1 MASQQCELDQLR
13 SEINR
18 LRGLPLPVVGPPF
31 AGFESIGVGSS
42 FGLSVSGP
50 PLYVPDAVVSGD
62 QMAVSTPAPAP
73 APAPFPVFFT
83 PGIFPAPTPFPVFST
98 PGTFPAP
105 GTFPIFL
112 TPDRFPTTST
122 ENAYFP
128 AATANTP
135 LFPAP
140 TTPLR
145 SMHFST
151 VDPPSRPKH
160 PLPPAPFLWGAPAET
175 PYSRR

>member
-62 QMAVSTPAPAP
+62 QMAVSTPEPAP
-73 APAPFPVFFT
+73 A
-83 PGIFPAPTPFPVFST
+83 PFPVFST
-98 PGTFPAP
+98 PGTFPIPSAP
-105 GTFPIFL
+105 GTFLIFP

-122 ENAYFP
+122 ENAYFL
-128 AATANTP
+128 ATTANTP

-140 TTPLR
+140 ATPLR